1 VNLGTTLIIGN
12 IIGNNDKHK
21 CGKQKMNNFSEK
33 FLVDA
38 NGKQIAVLLDIVYYQ
53 KILEELEE
61 LEAIRA

>member
-1 VNLGTTLIIGN
+1 
-12 IIGNNDKHK
+12 
-21 CGKQKMNNFSEK
+21 MNNFSEK

-38 NGKQIAVLLDIVYYQ
+38 NGKQIAVLLDIVDYQ